1 MEQETQDILLR
12 IGITGD
18 KSVEELTKKNTEL
31 LTSFV
36 KIQAEI
42 DKTIQLNKDLKK
54 STGDHTEEIAANVG
68 KIKELQNANK
78 VNQTQINQNMTLIK
92 AEIGSLSEK
101 RAQLSVMTAAYTKM
115 GETEAKTTEHG
126 IALGLSIKKTSDE
139 LKAQEKQIGQTYR
152 NVGDYTTSIIEAMQ
166 AQGLGG
172 TMIGK
177 SVVMY
182 RDFAESTRDAEGST
196 HLFNGAL
203 KMLATNPIMLIIAV
217 AAMLFIALKDA
228 IGRNA
233 EIVREFTVALMPL
246 EKILGAIFGVI
257 GDIVKGIVEA
267 FAPALNEAQKKV
279 VAMEEAER
287 NLFNLRIQEKQQQEE
302 INNLMAIASNR
313 MIDGKAKHEA
323 LTKSIGLQV
332 EMSNKL
338 AENQKVVVEG
348 QIVKMEEYY
357 NLHGLL
363 VNADYMLTD
372 EANKKMSEDDKQ
384 KYVTMLN
391 QWIEYNNKYSEI
403 RRSTAR
409 KLGTII
415 KSEIANEKEQ
425 RDLAIALMPEGIKK
439 EIAQIESD
447 AKAKKDTRKAAKDS
461 EDASNK
467 ANKEMDIKKVQQL
480 HDANFEQQKK
490 VYSNLSALRN
500 EYERISALDKEH
512 GDLYNPDTMRTKKQ
526 LDTMQAHYNNL
537 LGIGKR
543 YTIDLQ
549 HIKDTPNGNTDTKT
563 DDLEDA
569 NVKKKEKEAKTV
581 ANKVR
586 IDAEREVRD
595 ILTGILKDGEAK
607 EQEILFNSYSDK
619 FDDAKDNH
627 AKQIALNKE
636 FKANQKAIELKYSE
650 EAQKDALDSALK
662 EVSQRLSVIEKGSKD
677 ELNLKLQKLQIEEEK
692 ELEEAESKGE
702 KTQFIIEKYQDL
714 EKATKI
720 QHQQEV
726 NKLIIDGE
734 NKAHQQR
741 LANLK
746 LNNRLTLSSELT
758 DAKTR
763 LLLLKQLT
771 GENDVDYLA
780 RKTKLELDVKA
791 IQDKMHSDELKK
803 VQLQES
809 ITKEIFSGLNSLGE
823 IFAENQETL
832 ASFQKGLALF
842 QVGIDTAMAISSLV
856 KMSEANPTN
865 AIDFGL
871 SATLQFVTGIA
882 RIATNIAKAKQ
893 LIDGDS
899 PKAPKTKAFSTGGNV
914 YGSGTG
920 TSDSINARLSH
931 GESVNNA
938 LSTGMFAPIYSALN
952 QMGGGVPIQSVNKS
966 AEVYGE
972 NFLANAF
979 MKAALSMPSPVVS
992 VEEYAR
998 VANRVAVIES
1008 MAKQ

>member
-1 MEQETQDILLR
+1 MEQEVQDILLR

-18 KSVEELTKKNTEL
+18 KSVEELTNANTKL
-31 LTSFV
+31 LTSFIANQ
-36 KIQAEI
+36 KEI
-42 DKTIQLNKDLKK
+42 DEYQAKLKDLKTK
-54 STGDHTEEIAANVG
+54 TGDHTKEIADNIVAT
-68 KIKELQNANK
+68 KTLQNENK
-78 VNQTQINQNMTLIK
+78 VYNTQLNQNMTLIK
-92 AEIGSLSEK
+92 AEIGSLGEK

-115 GETEAKTTEHG
+115 GETEAKTSEHG

-152 NVGDYTTSIIEAMQ
+152 NVGNYTESLIEAMK
-166 AQGLGG
+166 AQGLSG
-172 TMIGK
+172 TLIGK
-177 SVVMY
+177 SIVMY
-182 RDFAESTRDAEGST
+182 QEYKEAAMVASGGTNI
-196 HLFNGAL
+196 LNGAF
-203 KMLATNPIMLIIAV
+203 KMLAANPIMAIIAV
-217 AAMLFIALKDA
+217 IAVIFMALKDA

-246 EKILGAIFGVI
+246 QKIIGSILGVFG
-257 GDIVKGIVEA
+257 DFVKLIVEA
-267 FAPALNEAQKKV
+267 FAPALNDAQKKV

-287 NLFNLRIQEKQQQEE
+287 ELYNLRIKEKQQQEE

-313 MIDGKAKHEA
+313 MIDGKSKHEA
-323 LTKSIGLQV
+323 LTKAIGLQV

-338 AENQKVVVEG
+338 AENQKIVVEG
-348 QIVKMEEYY
+348 EIVKMEEYY
-357 NLHGLL
+357 NLHGTL
-363 VNADYMLTD
+363 VNADYTLTD
-372 EANKKMSEDDKQ
+372 EANKKMSEDDKS
-384 KYVTMLN
+384 KYATMLN

-425 RDLAIALMPEGIKK
+425 RDLAIALMPEGIRK

-447 AKAKKDTRKAAKDS
+447 AKAKKDLRAEARKTEAES
-461 EDASNK
+461 TK
-467 ANKEMDIKKVQQL
+467 ANREIDLKNAQQL
-480 HDANFEQQKK
+480 IDSNLELQKK
-490 VYSNLSALRN
+490 S
-500 EYERISALDKEH
+500 KH
-512 GDLYNPDTMRTKKQ
+512 
-526 LDTMQAHYNNL
+526 NL
-537 LGIGKR
+537 LVLEYQYAEDLKTYGAGGGKDIEDKRIIKEKQDYYDTLLRIGKK
-543 YTIDLQ
+543 YKDDYKAIDD
-549 HIKDTPNGNTDTKT
+549 KKEAKVDTKT

-569 NVKKKEKEAKTV
+569 NVKKKEQEARNA
-581 ANKVR
+581 ANKVKVE
-586 IDAEREVRD
+586 AEREVRD
-595 ILTGILKDGEAK
+595 ILTGILKDSEAK

-619 FDDAKDNH
+619 FDDAKGNY
-627 AKQIALNKE
+627 AKQEALTKE
-636 FKANQKAIELKYSE
+636 YKANQKLIEQKYSD

-662 EVSQRLSVIEKGSKD
+662 EVSQRLAVIKKGSD
-677 ELNLKLQKLQIEEEK
+677 EELKFKLEKLQIEEEK
-692 ELEEAESKGE
+692 ELKEAEAKGE
-702 KTQFIIEKYQDL
+702 KTQFIIEKYLDL

-720 QHQQEV
+720 QHQEEV

-734 NKAHQQR
+734 NKAHQNR

-746 LNNRLTLSSELT
+746 LNNKLTLTSELN
-758 DAKTR
+758 DANLR
-763 LLLLKQLT
+763 LSELKRLT
-771 GENDVDYLA
+771 GESDSDYLA
-780 RKTKLELDVKA
+780 RKLKLELDVKA
-791 IQDKMHSDELKK
+791 IQEKMHSDELKK
-803 VQLQES
+803 VKLQES
-809 ITKEIFSGLNSLGE
+809 ITKEIFGGLNSLGE
-823 IFAENQETL
+823 IFAQNQEQL
-832 ASFQKGLALF
+832 AGFQKGLALF

-856 KMSEANPTN
+856 KMAEANPTN

-899 PKAPKTKAFSTGGNV
+899 PKAPKTKSFSTGGNV
-914 YGSGTG
+914 FGSGTG

-931 GESVNNA
+931 GESVNNS

-992 VEEYAR
+992 VE
-998 VANRVAVIES
+998 
-1008 MAKQ
+1008 